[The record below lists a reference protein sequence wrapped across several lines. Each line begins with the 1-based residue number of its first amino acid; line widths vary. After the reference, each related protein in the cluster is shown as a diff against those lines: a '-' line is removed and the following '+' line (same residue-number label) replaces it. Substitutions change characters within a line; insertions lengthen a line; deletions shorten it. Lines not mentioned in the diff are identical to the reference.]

1 MLGVKI
7 KKNTQDKI
15 HIPETIAEIF
25 PVPHALLE
33 LFMKSMPSPLELGQ
47 AFVTD
52 LTVQQP

>member
-1 MLGVKI
+1 M
-7 KKNTQDKI
+7 QDKI
-15 HIPETIAEIF
+15 HIPQTIAEIF
-25 PVPHALLE
+25 PVPHALPE